1 MRTMRGRREHPSRR
15 RHCVDLRCL
24 RRPHRNTSD
33 LQARPRRQDDLHP
46 ISSARSFLSCAVKR
60 AVTTTTPSMT
70 VDGEERYFLIL
81 ILASLGVH
89 LMLAPW
95 TAFLIRL

>member
-1 MRTMRGRREHPSRR
+1 
-15 RHCVDLRCL
+15 V
-24 RRPHRNTSD
+24 
-33 LQARPRRQDDLHP
+33 
-46 ISSARSFLSCAVKR
+46 RSFLSCAVKH

-70 VDGEERYFLIL
+70 VDGEELYFLIL

-95 TAFLIRL
+95 TAFLIRLFDPSADSAFTPPASFSGCLR